1 MTKPVIITRAGKGS
15 ALTWTEG
22 DTNLTNLRDATISV
36 AGDSGTINGGL
47 NDTFHINGGNGIG
60 TAVVNGDLVVN
71 LNGVYGG
78 DSTSSTTV
86 GNNTAVLLSTVAT
99 SGSYTDLTNKPSL
112 ATVATSGSYTD
123 LTNTPSSS
131 GTNQI
136 ILYLSGTNQISIP
149 YNNSA
154 TTVSTSKWTIATN
167 GGISGMS
174 VSGTDGTIT
183 LPAGTYWIEMP
194 PIITQ
199 PQSANVGDPSLWN
212 FTNNRAIA
220 TLNNGGTISMAG
232 QTMYFWMGGY
242 HVSVVLSGTTNI
254 GFVLQGSGT
263 GTASFRAAGY
273 GQLVGT
279 STGSTQAGF
288 PLKILKTA

>member
-1 MTKPVIITRAGKGS
+1 
-15 ALTWTEG
+15 
-22 DTNLTNLRDATISV
+22 
-36 AGDSGTINGGL
+36 
-47 NDTFHINGGNGIG
+47 
-60 TAVVNGDLVVN
+60 
-71 LNGVYGG
+71 
-78 DSTSSTTV
+78 
-86 GNNTAVLLSTVAT
+86 
-99 SGSYTDLTNKPSL
+99 
-112 ATVATSGSYTD
+112 
-123 LTNTPSSS
+123 
-131 GTNQI
+131 
-136 ILYLSGTNQISIP
+136 
-149 YNNSA
+149 
-154 TTVSTSKWTIATN
+154 
-167 GGISGMS
+167 MS